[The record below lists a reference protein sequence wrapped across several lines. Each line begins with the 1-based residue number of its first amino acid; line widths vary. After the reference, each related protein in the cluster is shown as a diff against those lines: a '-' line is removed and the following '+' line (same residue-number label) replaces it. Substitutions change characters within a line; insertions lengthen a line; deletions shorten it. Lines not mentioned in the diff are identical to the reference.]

1 MRNKGFFWFLTALL
15 IAVSVYQLSF
25 TFVTSNVE
33 GKADKEAERKVL
45 ALKETAKENNN
56 IAMLPN
62 GEEVNFNEPEAMEL
76 AKSAFVNEILSQ
88 KADKKVFLGS
98 NFQEVKNRS
107 LAFGLD
113 LVGGM
118 SVTLEVSIPELV
130 HSYARN
136 PRDLKFRK
144 PYEAALAEYQNKG
157 TDFLTSFISNFKKE
171 NGENALIVKELNIE
185 DLDGLTR
192 NSSNEEVITVLKST
206 IKKSMSGIEQIM
218 ERRINQFGVSQPNI
232 QKDEA
237 TNRIYIELP
246 GVQDEATVVNR
257 LKSTA
262 NLQLFE
268 MYTFEDIQA
277 MLPEASRLSLTNELK
292 FTEINDS
299 IVIDSSAVVTK
310 ASEKGL
316 SDYIFGGGFS
326 IIGNVE
332 ATNKAEV
339 EKILARKDVKSAFP
353 QDLVFMWS
361 DKAQSTKYTN
371 NKLSYQLYAV
381 RVPESGKAKVGGN
394 HVKKAYFQ
402 RNQQTNEITVNVEMT
417 AEGSEK
423 WADMTRENIGR
434 PVAITMDNI
443 VYSAPRVNSII
454 SGGNT
459 EISGN
464 FSIEEAE
471 SLSGLLNG
479 GSLPAPCV
487 IKNQSKVGPTIGAEN
502 SKAGL
507 VSFGVSFFFIFLYMF
522 LIYGK
527 GGLYANVALV
537 ANVILLIG
545 TLASFGAVLTLAGI
559 AGIVLTLGTA
569 IDANILIFERIREE
583 ERRGLSPEAASP
595 IGFKKAMPAIID
607 ANMTHLLTAI
617 VLKTFGTGEINSFAT
632 TLIIGVF
639 TSVFSAIIVT
649 KLLTFRAI
657 DKGVKVDF
665 HTKISENWFQNF
677 HFDWVH
683 NRKYFYAFSII
694 VTIIG
699 AVSLY
704 QRGLSKSV
712 EFTGGRTISVKL
724 EKEANTDV
732 LRANLEKVLVDA
744 KGTAAS
750 VEVKTKSN
758 NYNVEIL
765 TNYKLAND
773 GASAE
778 VESKIKEAL
787 EMGKAQ
793 MGSYKIEETRTI
805 SNSMSQEM
813 LNSSKISITIALLLI
828 FVYIFAR
835 FGQWQYSLASLI
847 GLAHDVLFT
856 LSVFSLLHGIL
867 PFNMDVNQAF
877 IAAILTVIGYS
888 MNDTVIVFDR
898 LRENLKGVSIDA
910 NHKDI
915 INKSLN
921 TTLSRTVS
929 TSLSLFFVCLIMFI
943 FGGTAIKGFLFA
955 LLIGVVI
962 GTYSS
967 LCVATPILMDFS
979 KTIHVEEE
987 KEKKKKD

>member
-25 TFVTSNVE
+25 TFVTFKVE
-33 GKADKEAERKVL
+33 GKADKEAQRKTL
-45 ALKETAKENNN
+45 ALMEEAKQNDN
-56 IAMLPN
+56 IATLPN
-62 GEEVNFNEPEAMEL
+62 GSEVNFNEPESFEI
-76 AKSAFVNEILSQ
+76 AKSAIVNEILSKKATQ
-88 KADKKVFLGS
+88 KVYPIIGS
-98 NFQEVKNRS
+98 SFQDVKNKS

-130 HSYARN
+130 YSYARN
-136 PRDLKFRK
+136 PRDLKFKK
-144 PYEAALAEYQNKG
+144 PYEAALADYQNKG
-157 TDFLTSFISNFKKE
+157 VDFLTSFVSNFKKS
-171 NGENALIVKELNIE
+171 NGDDALIVKELNIE
-185 DLDGLTR
+185 DLDGLDRKST
-192 NSSNEEVITVLKST
+192 NEEVIIVLKNT

-262 NLQLFE
+262 NLQLYE
-268 MYTFEDIQA
+268 MYTLEDIQA
-277 MLPEASRLSLTNELK
+277 MLPEANRFSLTNELTYK
-292 FTEINDS
+292 EINDS
-299 IVIDSSAVVTK
+299 IVVDSSAVLTK

-316 SDYIFGGGFS
+316 SEYLFAGGFS

-332 ATNKAEV
+332 AVNKEAV
-339 EKILARKDVKSAFP
+339 NKILERQDVMRVFP

-361 DKAQSTKYTN
+361 DKPESTKYTN

-381 RVPESGKAKVGGN
+381 RIPDSRKAKVGGN

-417 AEGSEK
+417 NEGSEK
-423 WADMTRENIGR
+423 WAEMTRENIGR
-434 PVAITMDNI
+434 PVAITMDNV

-479 GSLPAPCV
+479 GSLPAPSV

-502 SKAGL
+502 SRAGL
-507 VSFGVSFFFIFLYMF
+507 VSFGVSFIFIFAYMF

-527 GGLYANVALV
+527 GGIYANIALV
-537 ANVILLIG
+537 ANVVLLIG

-583 ERRGLSPEAASP
+583 ERRGLSTEAATP
-595 IGFKKAMPAIID
+595 IGFRKAMPAIID
-607 ANMTHLLTAI
+607 ANMTHLLTAV

-639 TSVFSAIIVT
+639 TSVFSAIVIT
-649 KLLTFRAI
+649 KLLTFNALE
-657 DKGVKVDF
+657 KGKKVSF
-665 HTKISENWFQNF
+665 HTRISEHWFQNF
-677 HFDWVH
+677 NFDWVR
-683 NRKYFYAFSII
+683 NRKIFYTISII

-724 EKEANTDV
+724 EKEANVDV
-732 LRANLEKVLVDA
+732 IRKNLETVLLDE
-744 KGTAAS
+744 KGNPAS
-750 VEVKTKSN
+750 IEVKTKSN

-765 TNYKLAND
+765 TNYKLVDD
-773 GASAE
+773 GASSE
-778 VESKIKEAL
+778 VESKIKDAL
-787 EMGKAQ
+787 ELGKAS
-793 MGSYKIEETRTI
+793 MGNYKIEETRTI

-813 LNSSKISITIALLLI
+813 LSSSKIAITIAMLLI

-835 FGQWQYSLASLI
+835 FGQWQYSLASIL
-847 GLAHDVLFT
+847 GLAHDVIFT
-856 LSVFSLLHGIL
+856 LSIFSIFHGIL

-877 IAAILTVIGYS
+877 VAAILTVIGYS

-898 LRENLKGVSIDA
+898 VRENLKGVSADA

-921 TTLSRTVS
+921 TTLSRTIS

-943 FGGTAIKGFLFA
+943 FGGAAIKGFLFA
-955 LLIGVVI
+955 LLIGVII

-967 LCVATPILMDFS
+967 LCVATPILIDFS
-979 KTIHVEEE
+979 RKIHIEEVPA
-987 KEKKKKD
+987 KK

>member
-15 IAVSVYQLSF
+15 VAVSIYQLSF
-25 TFVTSNVE
+25 TFVTFNVE
-33 GKADKEAERKVL
+33 GKADKEAERKTK
-45 ALKETAKENNN
+45 ALMETAKQNGN
-56 IAMLPN
+56 IAVLPN
-62 GEEVNFNEPEAMEL
+62 GEEVNFNEPEAFEI
-76 AKSAFVNEILSQ
+76 AKSAMVNEILSKKATQ
-88 KADKKVFLGS
+88 KVYPIIGS
-98 NFQEVKNRS
+98 NFQDVKNKS

-136 PRDLKFRK
+136 PRDLKFKK
-144 PYEAALAEYQNKG
+144 PYEAALGEHQTKG
-157 TDFLTSFISNFKKE
+157 TDFLTAFIANFKKI
-171 NGENALIVKELNIE
+171 NGNDALIVKELNIE
-185 DLDGLTR
+185 DLDGLDRT
-192 NSSNEEVITVLKST
+192 SSNEEVAVALKNT

-246 GVQDEATVVNR
+246 GVQDEATVVNK

-268 MYTFEDIQA
+268 MYTFEEIQA
-277 MLPEASRLSLTNELK
+277 ALPEASRISMTDELK
-292 FTEINDS
+292 FKEFDDS
-299 IVIDSSAVVTK
+299 LVVDSSAIVTK
-310 ASEKGL
+310 ASLKGL
-316 SDYIFGGGFS
+316 SDYIYGGGFS
-326 IIGNVE
+326 IIGNVN
-332 ATNKAEV
+332 ATDKAIV
-339 EKILARKDVKSAFP
+339 EKMLQRQDIKRIFP
-353 QDLVFMWS
+353 SDLVFMWS
-361 DKAQSTKYTN
+361 DKAEATKFTN
-371 NKLSYQLYAV
+371 NKLAYQLYAV

-394 HVKKAYFQ
+394 HVKKAEQQ
-402 RNQQTNEITVNVEMT
+402 RNPQTNEITVNVTMT
-417 AEGSEK
+417 NEGSEK
-423 WADMTRENIGR
+423 WAEMTRENIGK
-434 PVAITMDNI
+434 PVAITMDNV

-464 FSIEEAE
+464 FSIEDAT

-479 GSLPAPCV
+479 GSLPAPAV

-502 SKAGL
+502 SRDGL
-507 VSFGVSFFFIFLYMF
+507 VSFGVSFLFIFAYMF
-522 LIYGK
+522 LIYGR
-527 GGLYANVALV
+527 GGMYANVALV
-537 ANVILLIG
+537 VNVVILVG

-639 TSVFSAIIVT
+639 TSVFSAIVVT

-657 DKGVKVDF
+657 DKGLKLNF
-665 HTKISENWFQNF
+665 HTKISEHWFQNF
-677 HFDWVH
+677 HFDWVK
-683 NRKYFYAFSII
+683 NRKIFYTISII

-699 AVSLY
+699 GISLY
-704 QRGLSKSV
+704 QKGLSKSV

-724 EKEANTDV
+724 EKEANIDV
-732 LRANLEKVLVDA
+732 LRENLESVLKDD
-744 KGTAAS
+744 KGNKAS

-765 TNYKLAND
+765 TNYKLAED
-773 GASAE
+773 GASSE
-778 VESKIKEAL
+778 VESKIKQAL
-787 EMGKAQ
+787 DLGKAS
-793 MGSYKIEETRTI
+793 MGDYKIEETRTI

-813 LNSSKISITIALLLI
+813 LNTSKISITIALLLI

-835 FGQWQYSLASLI
+835 FGQWQYSLASIL
-847 GLAHDVLFT
+847 GLAHDVIFT
-856 LSVFSLLHGIL
+856 LSVFSIFHGIL

-877 IAAILTVIGYS
+877 VAAVLTVIGYS

-898 LRENLKGVSIDA
+898 IRENLKGVSTDI

-943 FGGTAIKGFLFA
+943 FGGAAIKGFLFA
-955 LLIGVVI
+955 LLIGVVV

-967 LCVATPILMDFS
+967 LCVSAPILVDFS
-979 KTIHVEEE
+979 RKIHV
-987 KEKKKKD
+987 KEDKK